1 MWFKVDDSFHS
12 SRKLLSIPKR
22 HRLAAAGLWVVA
34 GSWCGQ
40 QLTDGRI
47 PDYMIKEWG
56 ATPTIVKALVDS
68 GLWIEVEGSNVF
80 DKWHEYQPSKQDVN
94 AERAASRER
103 MRELRASRKQRKPR
117 DSGGN
122 QEMFGRTEANGSG
135 NVPNPDPTRPDPVS
149 KDTEGEAS
157 QAPPAPK
164 KSRGSRIPDGWLP
177 SNELIHSMRQECP
190 NVDQQMEHRKFVDY
204 WTAQPGAKGIKLDW
218 NATYRNWIR
227 RANEKFGGA
236 YSQELSGSER
246 RLAKGY
252 DLVQRTAAKA
262 SQPTFDPFE
271 EFSTPKELSQ

>member
-22 HRLAAAGLWVVA
+22 HRLAAAGLWVIA

-40 QLTDGRI
+40 QLTDGHV
-47 PDYMIKEWG
+47 PDYMLKEWG
-56 ATPTIVKALVDS
+56 ATPAIVKALVDS
-68 GLWIEVEGSNVF
+68 GLWIPESDANVF
-80 DKWHEYQPSKQDVN
+80 HSWGEYQPSKQDVS

-103 MRELRASRKQRKPR
+103 MRDLRASRKQRKPR
-117 DSGGN
+117 DSG
-122 QEMFGRTEANGSG
+122 EETEVFRRTSPNSSES
-135 NVPNPDPTRPDPVS
+135 VRNPDPTRPDPVS

-164 KSRGSRIPDGWLP
+164 KRGSRIPEGWLP
-177 SNELIHSMRQECP
+177 SNELIQAMRQECP

-204 WTAQPGAKGIKLDW
+204 WTAQPGAKGSKLDW

-227 RANEKFGGA
+227 RANEKFSGA
-236 YSQELSGSER
+236 YTQALSGSER
-246 RLAKGY
+246 RLVKGH

-262 SQPTFDPFE
+262 SQPTLDPFE
-271 EFSTPKELSQ
+271 EFTAPKELNQ